1 LATYRKSVLLRSTR
15 KVARV
20 VDRAALEMRCTG
32 DCTGGSN
39 PSLSARRKGE
49 QSSPGQKIPAPQA
62 CLRGLGFFW
71 PVRCPR
77 HRLSSVL
84 GSSEWVSRRD
94 AVIPPPRKLACRG
107 WIFLAGPMPP
117 ASSFLRVGIL
127 RMGITAACRNPRSI
141 TQHAVIPPRKP
152 AENK

>member
-1 LATYRKSVLLRSTR
+1 MATYRKSVLLRSLR

-49 QSSPGQKIPAPQA
+49 QSSPGQEIPAPQA

-77 HRLSSVL
+77 HRLSSVP
-84 GSSEWVSRRD
+84 GSSEWASRQH
-94 AVIPPPRKLACRG
+94 AVIPPPRKLACEG
-107 WIFLAGPMPP
+107 WDFFGRSDASGIVFPP
-117 ASSFLRVGIL
+117 
-127 RMGITAACRNPRSI
+127 CRD
-141 TQHAVIPPRKP
+141 PPNGHHGGTP
-152 AENK
+152 

>member
-1 LATYRKSVLLRSTR
+1 MATYRKSVLLRSTR

-49 QSSPGQKIPAPQA
+49 QSSPGQKSQPRKLACRGGIFLAGSMPPASSFLRARIPRMGITAGRRNP
-62 CLRGLGFFW
+62 
-71 PVRCPR
+71 
-77 HRLSSVL
+77 SS
-84 GSSEWVSRRD
+84 
-94 AVIPPPRKLACRG
+94 RKLACRG
-107 WIFLAGPMPP
+107 WIFGRSDAPGIVFPPCRDPPNGDYGSMPCEV
-117 ASSFLRVGIL
+117 S
-127 RMGITAACRNPRSI
+127 RS
-141 TQHAVIPPRKP
+141 AVIPSPRKL